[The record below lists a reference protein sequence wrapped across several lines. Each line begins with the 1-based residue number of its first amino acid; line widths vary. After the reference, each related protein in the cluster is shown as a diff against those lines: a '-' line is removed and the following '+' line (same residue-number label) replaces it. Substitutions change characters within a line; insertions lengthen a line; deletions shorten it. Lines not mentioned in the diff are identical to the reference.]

1 MYMVHETLLWVNSM
15 MTFLLVFTV
24 PRMLIYGAVAA
35 TALEAPSQQ
44 TWAGGFMSGAFGADV
59 LRWIYL
65 RYCNI
70 NVNMVTANSC
80 FQLCASS

>member
-1 MYMVHETLLWVNSM
+1 MGELNDDILACVHRAAFDRILR
-15 MTFLLVFTV
+15 F
-24 PRMLIYGAVAA
+24 RMLIYGAVAA